1 MTRWRAGWQAARTTL
16 ALLILVSLV
25 VATAIGLDRFPEFTS
40 DLLAHVMSD
49 DQPHAGHNM
58 GGTR

>member
-1 MTRWRAGWQAARTTL
+1 MPCRSAEAPGKTPN
-16 ALLILVSLV
+16 LILASLV

-40 DLLAHVMSD
+40 DLLAHVMSG
-49 DQPHAGHNM
+49 DQLHAGHNM